1 MALRRQNLSPTA
13 NLLRNS
19 RLFSLPNPL
28 PPPSVSSTF
37 GSANKTSDTA
47 TLPYPTHQAIATTP
61 SSLSRGDWGLKR
73 PLPARS
79 RILQTSNPVVRIK
92 QWDTIEHVT
101 DFDSASDHV
110 RTREKFLEMAVP
122 VLRGM
127 SHFNEKDLSA
137 PPPKSAFEKDADVTS
152 YDVEDGLDGAGIALQ
167 VLRQSFDMSKK
178 APKDAS
184 QKTWLPNLRWK
195 HDGPWLPGLAAEE
208 FNSYITN
215 ELSKRRQEFNQYL
228 ENFVKAQIYARRS
241 SAAKEAGAL
250 PLDPEAAEKMR
261 AAQEKEWSTFTPE
274 DITAGIRALREKCA
288 ADPLNS
294 DLVQKLIIPFL
305 RLPPMKLKSTMY
317 AQAGIDIIDNQK
329 FADETTP
336 NSTHPS
342 AGLGYL
348 RTKAYIANHPI
359 LGPQEWPSPITARVV
374 QARRTR
380 SVTQARAKLGVA
392 GFVADDEFRSTPVG
406 YNSGNSVEDL
416 GVLDVE
422 TEGGRKV
429 HVQPLFAA
437 VDPSGKI
444 HIKVRRSHGAELQ
457 VARGQLEDRPPERK
471 NVDRNPLASLKL
483 GGSGNRGPDNAQ
495 DEQMEGF
502 FELMKEA
509 EKNGQFNGERS
520 SR

>member
-28 PPPSVSSTF
+28 PAPSVSSTY
-37 GSANKTSDTA
+37 GTANKTSDTA

-73 PLPARS
+73 PLPSRS

-110 RTREKFLEMAVP
+110 RTREKFLEMGVP
-122 VLRGM
+122 VMKGM
-127 SHFNEKDLSA
+127 SHFAEKDLSA

-152 YDVEDGLDGAGIALQ
+152 YDVEEGLDGASIALQ
-167 VLRQSFDMSKK
+167 ILRQSFDKTKK
-178 APKDAS
+178 VPKDAS
-184 QKTWLPNLRWK
+184 LKTRLPNLRWK
-195 HDGPWLPGLAAEE
+195 HDGPWLPGMAAEE
-208 FNSYITN
+208 FDTFITN
-215 ELSKRRQEFNQYL
+215 ELSKRRREFNQYL
-228 ENFVKAQIYARRS
+228 ETFVKAQIYVRRS
-241 SAAKEAGAL
+241 GAAKEAGAL
-250 PLDPEAAEKMR
+250 PLDPEEAEKVR
-261 AAQEKEWSTFTPE
+261 ATQEKEWSTFTRE
-274 DITAGIRALREKCA
+274 DITAGIHALREKCA

-305 RLPPMKLKSTMY
+305 RLPPMRLKSTMY

-359 LGPQEWPSPITARVV
+359 LGPQELPSPITARVV

-380 SVTQARAKLGVA
+380 SVTQPRAKLGVA
-392 GFVADDEFRSTPVG
+392 GFVADDEFRSTPTS
-406 YNSGNSVEDL
+406 YSSSVDDL

-429 HVQPLFAA
+429 PVQPLFAA
-437 VDPSGKI
+437 VDPSGKV
-444 HIKVRRSHGAELQ
+444 HIKVKRSNGPELQ
-457 VARGQLEDRPPERK
+457 VAQGQLEDRPPERQST
-471 NVDRNPLASLKL
+471 DRNPLASLKL
-483 GGSGNRGPDNAQ
+483 GLRRSPGVEEAQ
-495 DEQMEGF
+495 DEQMESF
-502 FELMKEA
+502 FGLMKEA
-509 EKNGQFNGERS
+509 EKNGQLNGTQPPR
-520 SR
+520 